1 MGRLIAFTGV
11 AGSGKSTAADALVDD
26 GWVRVKFADPLKN
39 MMRAFYTSCGIEDRD
54 FIESRI
60 EGAYKE
66 EPDPFLKGRTPRHAM
81 QTLGTEW
88 GRNLIHPEIWI
99 EAWQQRVLLM
109 ADRGLDIVV
118 DDCRFPN
125 EAAAIRRNGGKIVE
139 IIGRGKGLGKKHVSE
154 LGIGEPDM
162 AITNVTSLEQFQQ
175 DIVYVF
181 SRCDFPEP
189 EADETA

>member
-1 MGRLIAFTGV
+1 MTRLIAFTGQ
-11 AGSGKSTAADALVDD
+11 AGAGKSTAADALVED

-39 MMRAFYTSCGIEDRD
+39 MMRSFYRSCGVEDD
-54 FIESRI
+54 EFIEARI

-88 GRNLIHPEIWI
+88 GRDCMHVGLWVD
-99 EAWQQRVLLM
+99 AWSQRVLLM
-109 ADRGLDIVV
+109 AERGLDVVV

-125 EAAAIRRNGGKIVE
+125 EADAVRKLGGKIVE
-139 IIGRGKGLGKKHVSE
+139 ITGRGKGIGKAHQSE
-154 LGIGEPDM
+154 AGVGEPD
-162 AITNVTSLEQFQQ
+162 IRISNTGPLEQFQH

-181 SRCDFPEP
+181 SRSDFPEP
-189 EADETA
+189 EPEGA